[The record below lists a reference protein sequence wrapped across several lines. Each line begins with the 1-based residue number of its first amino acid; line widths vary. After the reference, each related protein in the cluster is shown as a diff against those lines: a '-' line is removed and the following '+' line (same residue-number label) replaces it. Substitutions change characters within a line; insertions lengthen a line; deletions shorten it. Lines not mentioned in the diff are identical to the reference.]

1 MHKVK
6 RAIIM
11 AAGIGKRMRPITY
24 HTPKPLIK
32 VNGVRMIDTVI
43 QGLQANGI
51 NEIYV
56 VVGYLKE
63 QFDVLEREYG
73 VTIIKNPYYDTCNN
87 ISSLYVA
94 KDYLEDVIILDGD
107 QIIYNDHI
115 LSSDFEK
122 SGYNAIWTDS
132 ETDEWL
138 MQVVDGRVVSCS
150 RNGGKQGWQLY
161 SVSRWSAED
170 GKKLRKHL
178 EEEFDIKKNRDIYL
192 RRVAKTHLPS
202 CSVLILYLMQM
213 RKMKKYPVH
222 LHIDILPEYQ
232 HRGYGSELI
241 NTLCEHLKKSG
252 CSHLS
257 VCGIN
262 RNSSA
267 YRFYKKC
274 GFYEFYDC
282 GFNNSLLTKKL

>member
-1 MHKVK
+1 M
-6 RAIIM
+6 
-11 AAGIGKRMRPITY
+11 GKEPF
-24 HTPKPLIK
+24 
-32 VNGVRMIDTVI
+32 VRK
-43 QGLQANGI
+43 
-51 NEIYV
+51 YV
-56 VVGYLKE
+56 FSDKNAVRSICIETADLTFKKNKK
-63 QFDVLEREYG
+63 VLEC
-73 VTIIKNPYYDTCNN
+73 VP
-87 ISSLYVA
+87 
-94 KDYLEDVIILDGD
+94 
-107 QIIYNDHI
+107 IIYNDYFTQQEPENI
-115 LSSDFEK
+115 FVLD
-122 SGYNAIWTDS
+122 
-132 ETDEWL
+132 
-138 MQVVDGRVVSCS
+138 
-150 RNGGKQGWQLY
+150 NG
-161 SVSRWSAED
+161 D
-170 GKKLRKHL
+170 GKAVGYILCSADYNK
-178 EEEFDIKKNRDIYL
+178 FIKKNRDIYL
-192 RRVAKTHLPS
+192 RRVVKTHFPS

-282 GFNNSLLTKKL
+282 GFNNALLTKKL